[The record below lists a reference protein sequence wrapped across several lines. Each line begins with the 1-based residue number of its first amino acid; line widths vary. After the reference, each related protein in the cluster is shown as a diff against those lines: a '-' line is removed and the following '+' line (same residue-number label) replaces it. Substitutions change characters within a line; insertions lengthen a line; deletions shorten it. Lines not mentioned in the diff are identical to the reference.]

1 MEVLLV
7 FLFFV
12 LVVLGKSSSRREH
25 EREYDQQD
33 WDCYQEDSVEKY
45 KKPTWAYIGIKDEPS
60 DLYDRN
66 DELYLKQKQEQ
77 DVRNNK
83 Q

>member
-33 WDCYQEDSVEKY
+33 WDCY
-45 KKPTWAYIGIKDEPS
+45 
-60 DLYDRN
+60 
-66 DELYLKQKQEQ
+66 
-77 DVRNNK
+77 
-83 Q
+83 